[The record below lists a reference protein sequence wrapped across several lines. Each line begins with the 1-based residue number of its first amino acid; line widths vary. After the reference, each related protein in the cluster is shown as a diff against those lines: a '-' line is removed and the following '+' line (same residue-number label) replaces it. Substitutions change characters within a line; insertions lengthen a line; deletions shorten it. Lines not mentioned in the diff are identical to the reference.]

1 MHTLHTT
8 LNTSLHRTHTPN
20 EDYLRQS
27 NRLTPSRPLPPM
39 YRVENMTS
47 PLLSSFLSSPL
58 PLPLLVIQP
67 PTILLDSRNNNKN
80 NTSDI
85 NPVVSN
91 SIPSAFPPTTKNPQ
105 NSVSDDDKIK
115 LSTTKKTQKAAQRE
129 IPLLSQLCPNP
140 ALPTSYS

>member
-20 EDYLRQS
+20 EHYLQQS

-47 PLLSSFLSSPL
+47 PLLSSFLSSP
-58 PLPLLVIQP
+58 P
-67 PTILLDSRNNNKN
+67 PSPSHSTSYNPHRFNNNNNN
-80 NTSDI
+80 NTS
-85 NPVVSN
+85 NVTTVGSN

-140 ALPTSYS
+140 TLPPTS